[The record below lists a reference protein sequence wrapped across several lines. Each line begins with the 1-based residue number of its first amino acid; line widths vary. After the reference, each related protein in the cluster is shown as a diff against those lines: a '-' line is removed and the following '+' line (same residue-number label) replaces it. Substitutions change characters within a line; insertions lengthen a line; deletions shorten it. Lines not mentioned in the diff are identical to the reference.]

1 MERSSKSMRPPP
13 SSIRRALSIVVL
25 VACAAGASA
34 DAVDDRL
41 AAMSIKELRH
51 LARNLGAAD
60 EMPRGVVEKGEV
72 VAALA
77 PILRYEEARRREKDR
92 RGWFSFALKYGA
104 IAAAVCLFSQ
114 PLLVATSSGRAAFAA
129 EYAER
134 VNLAEYAWRAGS
146 PRAAALVVLTGLC
159 DAATYYLRLSVLVSW
174 VAPANSWLRRFIS
187 PLPSLAV
194 DPAMAMGASSG
205 FQVNLA
211 PMLAIWVLGYAKG
224 AISRSVGRTMQTVH
238 QRNRAN
244 RKKRN

>member
-1 MERSSKSMRPPP
+1 
-13 SSIRRALSIVVL
+13 
-25 VACAAGASA
+25 
-34 DAVDDRL
+34 
-41 AAMSIKELRH
+41 MSIKELRH

-92 RGWFSFALKYGA
+92 RGWF
-104 IAAAVCLFSQ
+104 

>member
-1 MERSSKSMRPPP
+1 M
-13 SSIRRALSIVVL
+13 L

-92 RGWFSFALKYGA
+92 RGWFSFALKYGT

-194 DPAMAMGASSG
+194 DPAMVMGASSG

>member
-1 MERSSKSMRPPP
+1 
-13 SSIRRALSIVVL
+13 
-25 VACAAGASA
+25 
-34 DAVDDRL
+34 
-41 AAMSIKELRH
+41 MSIKELRH

-92 RGWFSFALKYGA
+92 RGWFSFALKYGL

-134 VNLAEYAWRAGS
+134 VNLAEYAWRAG
-146 PRAAALVVLTGLC
+146 ALAALV
-159 DAATYYLRLSVLVSW
+159 
-174 VAPANSWLRRFIS
+174 
-187 PLPSLAV
+187 
-194 DPAMAMGASSG
+194 
-205 FQVNLA
+205 VNLA

>member
-1 MERSSKSMRPPP
+1 
-13 SSIRRALSIVVL
+13 
-25 VACAAGASA
+25 
-34 DAVDDRL
+34 
-41 AAMSIKELRH
+41 MSIKELRH

-72 VAALA
+72 
-77 PILRYEEARRREKDR
+77 
-92 RGWFSFALKYGA
+92 
-104 IAAAVCLFSQ
+104 

-146 PRAAALVVLTGLC
+146 PRRRSSFSRFVR
-159 DAATYYLRLSVLVSW
+159 AATYYLRLSVLVSW

>member
-1 MERSSKSMRPPP
+1 
-13 SSIRRALSIVVL
+13 
-25 VACAAGASA
+25 
-34 DAVDDRL
+34 
-41 AAMSIKELRH
+41 MSIKELRH

-92 RGWFSFALKYGA
+92 RGWFSFALKYGL

-146 PRAAALVVLTGLC
+146 PRGARRSHGFVRR
-159 DAATYYLRLSVLVSW
+159 ATYLRLSVLVSW